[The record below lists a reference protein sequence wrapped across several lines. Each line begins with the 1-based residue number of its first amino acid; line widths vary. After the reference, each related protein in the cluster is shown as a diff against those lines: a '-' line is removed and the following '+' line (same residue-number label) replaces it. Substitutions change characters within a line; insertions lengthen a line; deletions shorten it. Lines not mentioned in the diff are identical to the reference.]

1 MEGLGRL
8 REPAWQCQALKGKYM
23 FGYSEPDFTVEKT
36 FELTVNGELQKM
48 QIRVEVPNPEWDAV
62 CAAMPESIRKN
73 TVPRGL
79 NRYIAL
85 ESYDAKGAPE
95 MDVLLLYAAGDD
107 AKLEADWERL
117 VTDEHVNIKELT
129 GWSQRVHHHATG
141 YFRGGGVAMY

>member
-1 MEGLGRL
+1 
-8 REPAWQCQALKGKYM
+8 M

-36 FELTVNGELQKM
+36 FEMTVNGSLQKM

-73 TVPRGL
+73 TVPRDL

-85 ESYDAKGAPE
+85 ESYDAQGKMD
-95 MDVLLLYAAGDD
+95 MDVLLLYSAGDD

-117 VTDEHVNIKELT
+117 VTDEHVHIKDLT
-129 GWSQRVHHHATG
+129 GWNQRVHGHATG
-141 YFRGGGVAMY
+141 YYRGGGVAMY

>member
-1 MEGLGRL
+1 
-8 REPAWQCQALKGKYM
+8 M

-36 FELTVNGELQKM
+36 FEMTVNGELQRM
-48 QIRVEVPNPEWDAV
+48 QIRVEVPDPKADAFL
-62 CAAMPESIRKN
+62 ASLPESLRKN
-73 TVPRGL
+73 TRPRDL

-85 ESYDAKGAPE
+85 ESFDAKGELE

-129 GWSQRVHHHATG
+129 GWNQRVHHHATG
-141 YFRGGGVAMY
+141 YYRSGGVAMY